1 VTSAD
6 PRGYRHSTNNLKMWN
21 MMCDVMPTISEDASQ
36 LSQRSSQLLSG
47 EEGNLE
53 QLMVSMLDERDRL
66 VDSLRD
72 AQVYIFPSSRYRGT
86 NLIGFLCHRIELQ
99 NLKAGWWMQKKK
111 GIAFRGKWQHHY
123 LR

>member
-1 VTSAD
+1 
-6 PRGYRHSTNNLKMWN
+6 
-21 MMCDVMPTISEDASQ
+21 MCDVMPTITEDASQ

-72 AQVYIFPSSRYRGT
+72 AQDRMSELEGRLVDAEKERDCLQRQMAASLPQELASLTKELAQAREQLLEKRRG
-86 NLIGFLCHRIELQ
+86 NHRAQ
-99 NLKAGWWMQKKK
+99 G
-111 GIAFRGKWQHHY
+111 
-123 LR
+123 

>member
-1 VTSAD
+1 
-6 PRGYRHSTNNLKMWN
+6 
-21 MMCDVMPTISEDASQ
+21 MCDVMPTITEDASQ

-72 AQVYIFPSSRYRGT
+72 AQVFSFYLFVVNKHLFIYIA
-86 NLIGFLCHRIELQ
+86 LVI
-99 NLKAGWWMQKKK
+99 K
-111 GIAFRGKWQHHY
+111 
-123 LR
+123 

>member
-1 VTSAD
+1 
-6 PRGYRHSTNNLKMWN
+6 MWN
-21 MMCDVMPTISEDASQ
+21 MMCDVMPTITEDASQ

-72 AQVYIFPSSRYRGT
+72 AQVCSLYTSW
-86 NLIGFLCHRIELQ
+86 C
-99 NLKAGWWMQKKK
+99 
-111 GIAFRGKWQHHY
+111 
-123 LR
+123 

>member
-1 VTSAD
+1 
-6 PRGYRHSTNNLKMWN
+6 MWN
-21 MMCDVMPTISEDASQ
+21 MMCDVMPTITEDASQ

-72 AQVYIFPSSRYRGT
+72 AQVCSL
-86 NLIGFLCHRIELQ
+86 LISCFSVCHHLNFI
-99 NLKAGWWMQKKK
+99 
-111 GIAFRGKWQHHY
+111 
-123 LR
+123 

>member
-1 VTSAD
+1 
-6 PRGYRHSTNNLKMWN
+6 MWN
-21 MMCDVMPTISEDASQ
+21 MMCDVMPTITEDASQ

-72 AQVYIFPSSRYRGT
+72 AQVRIY
-86 NLIGFLCHRIELQ
+86 NLNYVNIVIYLTFRLPRIVWVSWRHVWQ
-99 NLKAGWWMQKKK
+99 MQKKNE
-111 GIAFRGKWQHHY
+111 IACKGKWQLLY

>member
-1 VTSAD
+1 
-6 PRGYRHSTNNLKMWN
+6 
-21 MMCDVMPTISEDASQ
+21 MCDVMPTITEDASQ

-72 AQVYIFPSSRYRGT
+72 AQVCIVNSFPYIPFY
-86 NLIGFLCHRIELQ
+86 NFVIILFHQRIAWASW
-99 NLKAGWWMQKKK
+99 K
-111 GIAFRGKWQHHY
+111 HD
-123 LR
+123 

>member
-1 VTSAD
+1 
-6 PRGYRHSTNNLKMWN
+6 MWN
-21 MMCDVMPTISEDASQ
+21 MMCDVMPTITEDASQ

-72 AQVYIFPSSRYRGT
+72 AQVCSLLISCCSVFISS
-86 NLIGFLCHRIELQ
+86 
-99 NLKAGWWMQKKK
+99 LKSYLGSHGRAGSS
-111 GIAFRGKWQHHY
+111 IN
-123 LR
+123 

>member
-1 VTSAD
+1 
-6 PRGYRHSTNNLKMWN
+6 
-21 MMCDVMPTISEDASQ
+21 MCDVMPTITEDASQ

-72 AQVYIFPSSRYRGT
+72 AQVRFVYIFINNP
-86 NLIGFLCHRIELQ
+86 LIHLFSPKRIVWVNWRLDWQ
-99 NLKAGWWMQKKK
+99 MLKKS
-111 GIAFRGKWQHHY
+111 GIAFNARWLHRY

>member
-1 VTSAD
+1 
-6 PRGYRHSTNNLKMWN
+6 
-21 MMCDVMPTISEDASQ
+21 MCDVMPTITEDASQ

-72 AQVYIFPSSRYRGT
+72 AQVHKISVNCFWAIYNYI
-86 NLIGFLCHRIELQ
+86 LH
-99 NLKAGWWMQKKK
+99 
-111 GIAFRGKWQHHY
+111 
-123 LR
+123 

>member
-1 VTSAD
+1 
-6 PRGYRHSTNNLKMWN
+6 
-21 MMCDVMPTISEDASQ
+21 MCDVMPTITEDASQ

-72 AQVYIFPSSRYRGT
+72 AQV
-86 NLIGFLCHRIELQ
+86 FLRNTVHLRRLELQ
-99 NLKAGWWMQKKK
+99 SILSVAGSNRR
-111 GIAFRGKWQHHY
+111 ARGSFN
-123 LR
+123 

>member
-1 VTSAD
+1 
-6 PRGYRHSTNNLKMWN
+6 
-21 MMCDVMPTISEDASQ
+21 MCDVMPTITEDASQ

-72 AQVYIFPSSRYRGT
+72 AQVYISYFSSNIHYM
-86 NLIGFLCHRIELQ
+86 NHKLIILLTFVGSYGR
-99 NLKAGWWMQKKK
+99 A
-111 GIAFRGKWQHHY
+111 
-123 LR
+123 

>member
-1 VTSAD
+1 
-6 PRGYRHSTNNLKMWN
+6 
-21 MMCDVMPTISEDASQ
+21 MCDVMPTITEDASQ

-72 AQVYIFPSSRYRGT
+72 AQV
-86 NLIGFLCHRIELQ
+86 NHL
-99 NLKAGWWMQKKK
+99 
-111 GIAFRGKWQHHY
+111 
-123 LR
+123 

>member
-1 VTSAD
+1 
-6 PRGYRHSTNNLKMWN
+6 
-21 MMCDVMPTISEDASQ
+21 MCDVMPTITEDASQ
-36 LSQRSSQLLSG
+36 LSQQSSQLLSG

-72 AQVYIFPSSRYRGT
+72 AQVKIYISLQLFENCRYLIYLLYYFIFSRIAWASWK
-86 NLIGFLCHRIELQ
+86 LVCQ
-99 NLKAGWWMQKKK
+99 MQKKNE
-111 GIAFRGKWQHHY
+111 IACKGKWQLLY

>member
-1 VTSAD
+1 
-6 PRGYRHSTNNLKMWN
+6 
-21 MMCDVMPTISEDASQ
+21 MMCDVMPTISEDSSQ

-72 AQVYIFPSSRYRGT
+72 AQVSPVPAAPADPDRPLNRLSQAFASPSSRGFVSSRLVT
-86 NLIGFLCHRIELQ
+86 RTDHIQGFLE
-99 NLKAGWWMQKKK
+99 
-111 GIAFRGKWQHHY
+111 GKNE
-123 LR
+123 R

>member
-1 VTSAD
+1 
-6 PRGYRHSTNNLKMWN
+6 MWN
-21 MMCDVMPTISEDASQ
+21 MMCDVMPTITEDASQ

-72 AQVYIFPSSRYRGT
+72 AQVCSLLTICY
-86 NLIGFLCHRIELQ
+86 
-99 NLKAGWWMQKKK
+99 
-111 GIAFRGKWQHHY
+111 
-123 LR
+123 